1 MRRCSNSHFR
11 NGYHCAYTEVFNLVS
26 DRKKARIAAGPGS
39 EMSLEIVLEENPTY
53 IDKLKFHL
61 CEGLV
66 RV

>member
-1 MRRCSNSHFR
+1 MRRCSNSLFR